1 MTSRKISVD
10 RWDWDFFLS
19 IRKKEVLTQWD
30 TGQKLLDAELLDE
43 FVAYQRDQCWSK
55 FAALRNQRAREEG
68 RVQVMAVVGHATPE
82 STAEHML
89 FSEDLRPDR
98 WYVVTDAYTRKGK
111 FDKAREAV
119 KRSRKDSYSYLNGYP
134 IVEHGI
140 EGARLVNQA
149 CGGAAG
155 SDNNDEDARLA
166 WEFCLAGGWTFGT
179 IKSIEQNIQ
188 HSRDYPLEEIIY
200 NQQYCDRL
208 AAYYTENEA
217 PILRRA
223 SANLI
228 GWDSIGLK
236 LAVSLIEMLLAASQG
251 LKHIDLSIALGM
263 NLEQDVA
270 AVRTVQKLGREYLCA
285 LGFADVL
292 TYPWIYFFI
301 GDWPRD
307 RQAAAGQ
314 AAWNATI
321 ASLAGCNGMGLKSVV
336 EATGTPTK
344 EAYRDTLQIV
354 NQVLKLTRDQ
364 EAPESDSIRTESL
377 MLEREARAIVD
388 KLLELGDGDIAVGSC
403 RGAEA
408 GVIDTMFSPWRKLK
422 GEVLVARDAKGAL
435 RYIQSGNIPLPRE
448 VAEYHKEKLA
458 ERSAKTGSKPS
469 VDWSVAE
476 VEWAGMAI
484 EDLVKSRGY

>member
-1 MTSRKISVD
+1 MD
-10 RWDWDFFLS
+10 
-19 IRKKEVLTQWD
+19 
-30 TGQKLLDAELLDE
+30 LLL
-43 FVAYQRDQCWSK
+43 
-55 FAALRNQRAREEG
+55 
-68 RVQVMAVVGHATPE
+68 
-82 STAEHML
+82 
-89 FSEDLRPDR
+89 
-98 WYVVTDAYTRKGK
+98 
-111 FDKAREAV
+111 
-119 KRSRKDSYSYLNGYP
+119 
-134 IVEHGI
+134 
-140 EGARLVNQA
+140 
-149 CGGAAG
+149 
-155 SDNNDEDARLA
+155 
-166 WEFCLAGGWTFGT
+166 
-179 IKSIEQNIQ
+179 
-188 HSRDYPLEEIIY
+188 
-200 NQQYCDRL
+200 
-208 AAYYTENEA
+208 
-217 PILRRA
+217 
-223 SANLI
+223 
-228 GWDSIGLK
+228 
-236 LAVSLIEMLLAASQG
+236 
-251 LKHIDLSIALGM
+251 
-263 NLEQDVA
+263 
-270 AVRTVQKLGREYLCA
+270 
-285 LGFADVL
+285 
-292 TYPWIYFFI
+292 
-301 GDWPRD
+301 
-307 RQAAAGQ
+307 
-314 AAWNATI
+314 
-321 ASLAGCNGMGLKSVV
+321 GMGLKSVV